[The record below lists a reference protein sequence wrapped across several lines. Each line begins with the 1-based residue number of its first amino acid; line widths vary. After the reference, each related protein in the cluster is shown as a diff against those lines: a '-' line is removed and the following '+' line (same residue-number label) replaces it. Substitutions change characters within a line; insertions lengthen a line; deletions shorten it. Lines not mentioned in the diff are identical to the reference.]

1 MRSVLIYSAAFLNI
15 KEGVMEVFS
24 ALTLAQSTKILV
36 STIPV
41 GFCAGCIPFLVGL
54 GVYAI
59 VKIFKRV

>member
-1 MRSVLIYSAAFLNI
+1 
-15 KEGVMEVFS
+15 MEVFS

-41 GFCAGCIPFLVGL
+41 GFCAGCIPFLIGL